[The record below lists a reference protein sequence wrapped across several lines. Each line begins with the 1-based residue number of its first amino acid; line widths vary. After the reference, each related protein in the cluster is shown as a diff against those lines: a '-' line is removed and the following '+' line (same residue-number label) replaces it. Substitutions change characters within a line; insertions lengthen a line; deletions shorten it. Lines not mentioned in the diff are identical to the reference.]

1 MTGRARAAAVL
12 RAVPREFLRFGVV
25 GALGFVCN
33 VAVVYA
39 LRTTIGLYVAGIAAY
54 AVAASVTWLLNRRWT
69 FRSGS
74 RRPLLGQWLFYL
86 AANGLGFGVYY
97 AVYVLAIG
105 FVPLAARAPA
115 LAVALGAGVS
125 LLVNF
130 FTAQRLVFR

>member
-1 MTGRARAAAVL
+1 MTGRARAAAL
-12 RAVPREFLRFGVV
+12 RAVPGEFLRFGVV
-25 GALGFVCN
+25 GGLGFVCN

-39 LRTTIGLYVAGIAAY
+39 LRAAIGLYVAGIAAY

-74 RRPLLGQWLFYL
+74 RRPLLGQWLLYL

-105 FVPLAARAPA
+105 FVPLAARVPA

-130 FTAQRLVFR
+130 FTAQRIVFR